1 MDCELATQTHT
12 PLKGSGEMKIEHG
25 TIFLRSQPEDY
36 NNESV
41 DLKRNKIE
49 QFSRGEEACLHL
61 NPPTHIRIH
70 QIGMLEKHNY
80 FTRTLRD
87 ITQHGELT
95 VFSW

>member
-1 MDCELATQTHT
+1 
-12 PLKGSGEMKIEHG
+12 MKIEHG
-25 TIFLRSQPEDY
+25 TICLRSQPEDY

-49 QFSRGEEACLHL
+49 QFSREEETCLHR
-61 NPPTHIRIH
+61 NPPANIRIY
-70 QIGMLEKHNY
+70 QIGMLEKQNY
-80 FTRTLRD
+80 FTRQIKN